1 MPDTATA
8 VEFVPSSI
16 VDPINFSEIFHR
28 DAPVEI
34 DLGCG
39 DGTFLAARAATNP
52 ERNFLGIERLIGR
65 VRAACRRTTR
75 LHLENARI
83 LRMENSYAI
92 AHLMRPESVF
102 AFHLL
107 FPDPWPKRRHQR
119 RRLFTAEFTGAVHR
133 ALEMGGVFH
142 IATDHAAY
150 FQTIQK
156 MIPIDLFSAVADPP
170 QFPPSTFEQK
180 FTDRQTPIYR
190 LLLRKISP
198 VR

>member
-1 MPDTATA
+1 MA

-16 VDPINFSEIFHR
+16 VDPINFFEIFNR

-65 VRAACRRTTR
+65 VRAGCRKTTR
-75 LHLENARI
+75 LHLENVRI
-83 LRMENSYAI
+83 LRMESSYAI
-92 AHLMRPESVF
+92 AHLMRAESVS
-102 AFHLL
+102 AVHLL

-119 RRLFTAEFTGAVHR
+119 RRLFTTEFTGAVHR
-133 ALEMGGVFH
+133 ALEIGGLFH
-142 IATDHAAY
+142 VATDHAPY
-150 FQTIQK
+150 FQMIQK
-156 MIPIDLFSAVADPP
+156 MIPIDLFSAVEDPL
-170 QFPPSTFEQK
+170 QFPLSRFEQN
-180 FTDRQTPIYR
+180 FTERQMPIYR